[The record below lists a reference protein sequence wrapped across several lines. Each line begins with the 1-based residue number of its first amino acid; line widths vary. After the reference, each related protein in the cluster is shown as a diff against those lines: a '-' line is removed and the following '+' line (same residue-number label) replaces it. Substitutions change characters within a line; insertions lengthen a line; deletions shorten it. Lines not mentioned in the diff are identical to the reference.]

1 MNLFADNSHPQAPSR
16 SGARLWQRWSAH
28 FSQNTQEDPLP
39 WETPLRLDEPI
50 RDRLVH
56 SLAVFQLGESGDGT
70 ALRRFAQRLQTDP
83 RFEGYEATLAQFIGE
98 ENRHARV
105 LAKLVKRLG
114 GNLIQTQ
121 WTNFVFRKAR
131 RLINLEF
138 ELQIMMTAELIAE
151 AYYGL
156 LREHVDDPCVQQACE
171 RILRDE
177 VQHLCFHID
186 FFTLRQ
192 PDWFPPL
199 VAAWRAQFR
208 AVFWLTSQVVWR
220 DHRHCLQSIGVSYQS
235 YRKRCRRAVSAYLT
249 RLDRQVKQ
257 ERLARSC
264 ALGPSLTSVTS
275 LEEAG

>member
-1 MNLFADNSHPQAPSR
+1 MNLFADDSESPAPSR
-16 SGARLWQRWSAH
+16 SGARLWQRWSTY
-28 FSQNTQEDPLP
+28 FSQNTQEEALP
-39 WETPLRLDEPI
+39 WETPLRLEESA
-50 RDRLVH
+50 RDRLVT

-70 ALRRFAQRLQTDP
+70 ALRRFAQRLKTDP
-83 RFEGYEATLAQFIGE
+83 RFEGYEATLAQFISE

-114 GNLIQTQ
+114 GELIETQ
-121 WTNFVFRKAR
+121 WTNVVFRKAR

-151 AYYGL
+151 SYYGL

-192 PDWFPPL
+192 PDWFHPL
-199 VAAWRAQFR
+199 VNAWRVQFR
-208 AVFWLTSQVVWR
+208 AIFWLTSQVVWR
-220 DHRHCLQSIGVSYQS
+220 DHRQCLKSIGVSYQS
-235 YRKRCRRAVSAYLT
+235 YRKRCRRAVTAYLT
-249 RLDRQVKQ
+249 RLDRQVKR
-257 ERLARSC
+257 ERLARSS
-264 ALGPSLTSVTS
+264 ALGPSLTSVTC
-275 LEEAG
+275 LEEVG